1 MRHNNI
7 RENRNLRVSLAPA
20 TIDVL
25 QMLGQPTNRNNVPL
39 GLDPRN
45 GILILR
51 VAIVTFSLFLFPC
64 LVCAATFTAA
74 LDRDTITLGESA
86 TLSLTFSGT
95 QSQNAP
101 NLPAIPNLQ
110 LSYVGPSSQFSFI
123 NGQVS
128 STITH
133 NFTVTPK
140 QAGDFT
146 IPAFQVT
153 IGGEQLTSQPLTL
166 KVLKPNAPSPQAI
179 NSGSQI
185 AFFKLALPRKEL
197 YVGETIPAE
206 LDLYLHN
213 RIRNIGQFQ
222 CPSFPCDGFNVGN
235 MVFDQDHRR
244 QAQVGNSVYT
254 VIPILFPLRAVK
266 VGQFTLGPINASF
279 IVELPSANRQ
289 RDMFDPFGMF
299 ERTEQKQVTIAS
311 EPETLQ
317 SLSLPRENIPAGF
330 NGAVGSYTMSVNA
343 GPTNVAAGDPI
354 TVKVQLSGRGA
365 IDALNLPEQSAWT
378 NFKTYPP
385 TTKVETTGQ
394 LGLQGTKSFE
404 EIVVP
409 QSPDIKALPPISF
422 SFFDPERKSYQTLVQ
437 PAIPLVV
444 RPGGA
449 ATIPTILANRSA
461 RQDTPAPAQDIV
473 PNKQHLGTLAQAGP
487 PLVMQPWFVALQ
499 SVPVLAFFSA
509 LVWRKRT
516 DSLANNP
523 RLRRQRRVAHV
534 VRAGIAQLHEFAAQ
548 NKSNDFFATLFHLLQ
563 EQLGER
569 LDVAASAI
577 TEAVIEDHLRP
588 RHVPETILNA
598 LQELFQTCNLARY
611 APIKS
616 SQELA
621 ALIPKLEELLQ
632 EIQELKL

>member
-1 MRHNNI
+1 
-7 RENRNLRVSLAPA
+7 VV
-20 TIDVL
+20 VL
-25 QMLGQPTNRNNVPL
+25 L
-39 GLDPRN
+39 
-45 GILILR
+45 
-51 VAIVTFSLFLFPC
+51 VAFVLPFIAE
-64 LVCAATFTAA
+64 AATFTAS
-74 LDRDTITLGESA
+74 LDRDTINLGESA

-101 NLPAIPNLQ
+101 NLPPIPNLQ
-110 LSYVGPSSQFSFI
+110 VNYVGPSSQVSFI

-133 NFTVTPK
+133 NFMVTPK

-153 IGGEQLTSQPLTL
+153 IGSERLTSQPLTL
-166 KVLKPNAPSPQAI
+166 KVLRPNAPTPQAI

-185 AFFKLALPRKEL
+185 AFFKLVLPRKEL

-213 RIRNIGQFQ
+213 RVRNVGSFQ

-235 MVFDQDHRR
+235 LVFDQEHRR

-254 VIPILFPLRAVK
+254 VIPILFPLRAIK
-266 VGQFTLGPINASF
+266 VGQYTLGPINASF
-279 IVELPSANRQ
+279 VVELPSANRQ

-299 ERTEQKQVTIAS
+299 ERNEQKQLTIAS
-311 EPETLQ
+311 DPETLQ
-317 SLSLPRENIPAGF
+317 SLALARENVPAGF
-330 NGAVGSYTMSVNA
+330 NGAVGSYTMSVSA
-343 GPTNVAAGDPI
+343 GPTNVTAGDPI
-354 TVKVQLSGRGA
+354 TVKVQISGRGA
-365 IDALNLPEQSAWT
+365 VDALNLPEQTGWA

-385 TTKVETTGQ
+385 TTKVETTDQ

-409 QSPDIKALPPISF
+409 QSADIKELPAISF
-422 SFFDPERKSYQTLVQ
+422 SFFDPERKGYQTLTQ
-437 PAIPLVV
+437 PAIALAV

-449 ATIPTILANRSA
+449 ATAPTILANRSE
-461 RQDTPAPAQDIV
+461 RQEAPAPAQDIV

-487 PLVMQPWFVALQ
+487 PLVVQPWFVALQ
-499 SVPVLAFFSA
+499 GVPVLAFFSA

-523 RLRRQRRVAHV
+523 RLRRQRQVAHV
-534 VRAGIAQLHEFAAQ
+534 VREGLGQLREFAAQ
-548 NKSNDFFATLFHLLQ
+548 NKSDEFFATLFHLLQ

-569 LDVAASAI
+569 LDVPATAI
-577 TEAVIEDHLRP
+577 TEAVIEEHLSP
-588 RHVPETILNA
+588 RGVSDEVLEPLKEV
-598 LQELFQTCNLARY
+598 FQTCNLARY

-621 ALIPKLEELLQ
+621 ALIPKVEGLLR
-632 EIQELKL
+632 EIQGLKL